1 MNAMCY
7 NECRGDK
14 IENKKSDSYLNVCG
28 IIGNWR
34 IHKNSYA
41 VLPYHAANPFHN
53 SCRRSSRWAQR
64 SDKCWDL
71 RAVRSYGR
79 PDFYGRRRNFLRSLP
94 DIRISDRIHH
104 VTGKIC
110 YAGEPTLKRL
120 LLGSLAGYIP
130 IFLIGTLYDI
140 AITFLYLKSDAAVF
154 TVAFQCLLPL
164 TWDVFLCVFTA
175 FLGKRLIPIIHK
187 GEKLAE

>member
-1 MNAMCY
+1 MSAEVIKLKTKNLILISMFAALSAI
-7 NECRGDK
+7 GGFIK
-14 IENKKSDSYLNVCG
+14 IPMPFCPITLQILFTTLAGVLLGGRYGAISVGIYVLLGLMGVPIFTGGGGISYVLYPTFG
-28 IIGNWR
+28 YLIGFIIGA
-34 IHKNSYA
+34 Y
-41 VLPYHAANPFHN
+41 
-53 SCRRSSRWAQR
+53 
-64 SDKCWDL
+64 
-71 RAVRSYGR
+71 
-79 PDFYGRRRNFLRSLP
+79 
-94 DIRISDRIHH
+94 

-110 YAGEPTLKRL
+110 YAGEPTFKRL